1 MSNEENY
8 MMGEKNVIQK
18 NDNLS
23 THFLSKIYLLITGQI
38 PRDEEVNMKIGRII
52 GSKKEVD
59 FF

>member
-8 MMGEKNVIQK
+8 MMGKKNVIQK

-23 THFLSKIYLLITGQI
+23 THFLSKIYLLITGLI

>member
-23 THFLSKIYLLITGQI
+23 THFLSKIYLLITGLI
-38 PRDEEVNMKIGRII
+38 PRDHEVNMKIVRII